1 MMTIEDLPE
10 NSPFNTQEW
19 IEFLHEE
26 AKAKGLSY
34 FNLVEILSKC
44 SAEEYQA
51 FQKKFIKKYKEK
63 YG

>member
-1 MMTIEDLPE
+1 MTIEDLPE

-51 FQKKFIKKYKEK
+51 FQKKIH
-63 YG
+63 